1 MNDLWYNSDEYLWTW
16 ESKIK
21 VIIADPIIE
30 NTNKNHW
37 WDVIDQLKKDWRTDE
52 EIKQAMEDL
61 GLNSSKYFTTN
72 NTINYTTSQSKY
84 IARSCKPYNI
94 EYISP
99 LNAYSSPALNKKE
112 YFVNIDYLKRYV
124 DSKNAQ
130 NAECYTSR
138 FWITTS
144 YEDVNNST
152 DRYTAPN
159 WKIYFIIQQD
169 WKYTSYELNSSK
181 YFSTIDELKNYIK
194 KRNPLISMW
203 TNTETQNT
211 TNPVTQL
218 QNNNLETVYSEEN
231 NETSWTW
238 NDENIISD
246 LRKELFE

>member
-1 MNDLWYNSDEYLWTW
+1 M
-16 ESKIK
+16 
-21 VIIADPIIE
+21 
-30 NTNKNHW
+30 
-37 WDVIDQLKKDWRTDE
+37 
-52 EIKQAMEDL
+52 
-61 GLNSSKYFTTN
+61 
-72 NTINYTTSQSKY
+72 
-84 IARSCKPYNI
+84 
-94 EYISP
+94 
-99 LNAYSSPALNKKE
+99 
-112 YFVNIDYLKRYV
+112 
-124 DSKNAQ
+124 
-130 NAECYTSR
+130 
-138 FWITTS
+138 
-144 YEDVNNST
+144 
-152 DRYTAPN
+152 
-159 WKIYFIIQQD
+159 YFIIQQD